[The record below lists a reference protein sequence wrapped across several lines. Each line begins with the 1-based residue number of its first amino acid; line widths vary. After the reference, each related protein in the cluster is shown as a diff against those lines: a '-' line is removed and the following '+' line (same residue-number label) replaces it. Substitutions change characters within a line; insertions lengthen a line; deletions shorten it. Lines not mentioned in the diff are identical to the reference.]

1 MKIGEKMRILGI
13 DPGTAIVGFSVIEY
27 EDKKMKLLEYGCI
40 YTAKEL
46 PMEERLLEIFNGVE
60 NIIKKYS
67 PEYMAIEELFYF
79 KNNKT
84 VISVGEARGVIL
96 LAGKRNGLKIQG
108 YTPLQVKIGIT
119 GYGKADK
126 KQVQLMVKT
135 LLKMKEIPKPDDAA
149 DAIAIAVTHINSLTN
164 LQYSMGDVSK
174 ISAKSITKNKLT
186 AAEFKELLIKG

>member
-1 MKIGEKMRILGI
+1 MKILGI

-27 EDKKMKLLEYGCI
+27 IDKKMNLLEYGCI
-40 YTAKEL
+40 YTSKDL
-46 PMEERLLEIFNGVE
+46 PMEERLVEIFNGIE

-67 PEYMAIEELFYF
+67 PEHMAIEELFYF

-96 LAGKRNGLKIQG
+96 LAGKKNGLKIAE

-135 LLKMKEIPKPDDAA
+135 LLKMEEIPKPDDAA
-149 DAIAIAVTHINSLTN
+149 DAIAIAVMHVNSLTN
-164 LQYSMGDVSK
+164 LQYDMGISSNVS
-174 ISAKSITKNKLT
+174 TKNLTKTKLT
-186 AAEFKELLIKG
+186 AAEFRELLMKK